1 MNHFVINGIEKP
13 APISPDSKF
22 QDLVKYINQKMVND
36 RNLVSSLKVNGVEVT
51 ETDENALGGVRI
63 SDIESV
69 EVNFTSPRELAE
81 ETLQILVAFTYRLSE
96 LSAEVAVAG
105 TPDEKQFQKL
115 INGLQTLIE
124 VISTVKQVLRVG
136 LLQPVNLL
144 QADLLS
150 IVKDMV
156 DARESKDGL
165 YLRDLLTIHLPE
177 NLKNWQE
184 TGVPAL
190 IRARDS

>member
-1 MNHFVINGIEKP
+1 
-13 APISPDSKF
+13 
-22 QDLVKYINQKMVND
+22 
-36 RNLVSSLKVNGVEVT
+36 
-51 ETDENALGGVRI
+51 
-63 SDIESV
+63 
-69 EVNFTSPRELAE
+69 
-81 ETLQILVAFTYRLSE
+81 
-96 LSAEVAVAG
+96 
-105 TPDEKQFQKL
+105 
-115 INGLQTLIE
+115 
-124 VISTVKQVLRVG
+124 
-136 LLQPVNLL
+136 
-144 QADLLS
+144 LLS